1 MIRTKLSLPALILV
15 AASCVAGIGCGPGVT
30 EPEGP
35 AVSLWGRWEQSF
47 SSPDADPGRTNLT
60 VQLRS
65 PSGEQREAA
74 GFWDGGTT
82 WRVRFMPDE
91 EGTWRYETKWQPA
104 ANGAG
109 PTSGFFACA
118 RKASDGNPF
127 AEHGPIQV
135 SGDGRYFVHA
145 DGTPFF
151 WLADTAWNGA
161 LLSTREDWSR
171 YLDDRVTKRF
181 SAIQF
186 VTTQWRTAY
195 QNLEGRVAYSGR
207 ENITIHPE
215 FFQRIDQRIDEIN
228 AQGLLAVPVVLWSLG
243 EEEYTPGKLPV
254 DQAIRLAR
262 YIVARYGAHHAAW
275 FLGGDGDFGGEAA
288 PYWKEL
294 GRAVFDRGDH
304 APAFLH
310 PRGMRW
316 PWDDYHGETWLTA
329 LGYQSGHGDNAE
341 TLDWIHSGPPS
352 EKWQEGPARPIINL
366 EPPYE
371 DHISYHTNE
380 RHSAY
385 NVRRASYWSLL
396 NAPMAGVSY
405 GAHGVWSWE
414 TTSRVPLNHDRTG
427 EARPWHQAMAL
438 PGSMDMKHMA
448 ELLAELSWWKL
459 RPSQHLL
466 EEQPGADD
474 PARFVSVA
482 LSEDDHFA
490 LAYFPVGGAA
500 RLRTGSP
507 AGGFSSAAWVNPR
520 TGERTPSKPSES
532 GEYQAPS
539 SEDWVLLLRTISSS
553 AVPLTTT
560 VNYHQHFLIEG

>member
-195 QNLEGRVAYSGR
+195 QNLRGSSRLFGAGEHYDPSRVFPTDRPANR
-207 ENITIHPE
+207 
-215 FFQRIDQRIDEIN
+215 RDQRPRSARGSRGALVAGRGGVHTRQATCGPSDSPRAVHRGSLRSSPRCLVFGRGRRFRWRGGTVLEG
-228 AQGLLAVPVVLWSLG
+228 AWACCFRPWRSCPGFLAPSRDAVAMG
-243 EEEYTPGKLPV
+243 RLPRGNLA
-254 DQAIRLAR
+254 DRARLSERSRRQRRDPRLDPFGAAIREMAR
-262 YIVARYGAHHAAW
+262 GA
-275 FLGGDGDFGGEAA
+275 
-288 PYWKEL
+288 
-294 GRAVFDRGDH
+294 
-304 APAFLH
+304 
-310 PRGMRW
+310 
-316 PWDDYHGETWLTA
+316 
-329 LGYQSGHGDNAE
+329 
-341 TLDWIHSGPPS
+341 
-352 EKWQEGPARPIINL
+352 
-366 EPPYE
+366 
-371 DHISYHTNE
+371 
-380 RHSAY
+380 
-385 NVRRASYWSLL
+385 
-396 NAPMAGVSY
+396 
-405 GAHGVWSWE
+405 
-414 TTSRVPLNHDRTG
+414 
-427 EARPWHQAMAL
+427 
-438 PGSMDMKHMA
+438 
-448 ELLAELSWWKL
+448 
-459 RPSQHLL
+459 
-466 EEQPGADD
+466 
-474 PARFVSVA
+474 
-482 LSEDDHFA
+482 
-490 LAYFPVGGAA
+490 GAA
-500 RLRTGSP
+500 
-507 AGGFSSAAWVNPR
+507 
-520 TGERTPSKPSES
+520 
-532 GEYQAPS
+532 
-539 SEDWVLLLRTISSS
+539 
-553 AVPLTTT
+553 
-560 VNYHQHFLIEG
+560 YHQPRAAI

>member
-1 MIRTKLSLPALILV
+1 MMRIRHALSALITV
-15 AASCVAGIGCGPGVT
+15 GISCGVSISCGPRVS
-30 EPEGP
+30 ESEGL
-35 AVSLWGRWEQSF
+35 AVQLWGRWERSF
-47 SSPDADPGRTNLT
+47 TGLDADPGRTNLT

-91 EGTWRYETKWQPA
+91 EGKWRYETKWQPA
-104 ANGAG
+104 TGAAE
-109 PTSGFFACA
+109 PESGTFTCK
-118 RKASDGNPF
+118 REASDGNPF
-127 AEHGPIQV
+127 AEYGPIQV

-145 DGTPFF
+145 DRTPFF

-195 QNLEGRVAYSGR
+195 QNLEGRVAYAGR

-254 DQAIRLAR
+254 NQAIRLAR
-262 YIVARYGAHHAAW
+262 YIVARYGAHHVAW
-275 FLGGDGDFGGEAA
+275 CLGGDGDFGGEAA

-316 PWDDYHGETWLTA
+316 PWDDYRDETWLTA

-341 TLDWIHSGPPS
+341 TLDWIHSGPPF
-352 EKWQEGPARPIINL
+352 EKWREAPSRPIINL

-371 DHISYHTNE
+371 DHISYHTKQ

-396 NAPMAGVSY
+396 NAPTAGVSY

-414 TTSRVPLNHDRTG
+414 TTPQTPLNHDRTG
-427 EARPWHQAMAL
+427 EARPWHKAMAL
-438 PGSMDMKHMA
+438 PGSMHMKHMA

-482 LSEDDHFA
+482 LSEDDDFA

-539 SEDWVLLLRTISSS
+539 SEDWMLLLRI
-553 AVPLTTT
+553 
-560 VNYHQHFLIEG
+560 N

>member
-1 MIRTKLSLPALILV
+1 MAVRNEMATGGQRSRAYERFLRLCAKGLRRQPVCRTRTDSGFRRWPLLCARRRDSFLLAGRYCLEWSVALDPRRLEPLSRRPSDETLLRDPVRDDAVANRLPKPR
-15 AASCVAGIGCGPGVT
+15 G
-30 EPEGP
+30 
-35 AVSLWGRWEQSF
+35 
-47 SSPDADPGRTNLT
+47 SSRL
-60 VQLRS
+60 
-65 PSGEQREAA
+65 
-74 GFWDGGTT
+74 F
-82 WRVRFMPDE
+82 
-91 EGTWRYETKWQPA
+91 
-104 ANGAG
+104 GAG
-109 PTSGFFACA
+109 
-118 RKASDGNPF
+118 
-127 AEHGPIQV
+127 EH
-135 SGDGRYFVHA
+135 
-145 DGTPFF
+145 
-151 WLADTAWNGA
+151 
-161 LLSTREDWSR
+161 
-171 YLDDRVTKRF
+171 
-181 SAIQF
+181 
-186 VTTQWRTAY
+186 
-195 QNLEGRVAYSGR
+195 
-207 ENITIHPE
+207 TIHPE